1 MKIKI
6 CKRFPKI
13 KKFHKKL
20 SKAFSDDDIIIKS
33 CISMCKTC
41 KKQPVSKV
49 DGVKMKGKS
58 IRKIIDKIENI

>member
-1 MKIKI
+1 MPLG
-6 CKRFPKI
+6 C

-20 SKAFSDDDIIIKS
+20 TNTFPNDDIIIKS

-41 KKQPVSKV
+41 KKQPVAKV

-58 IRKIIDKIENI
+58 MGKLIDKIEKL

>member
-1 MKIKI
+1 MPLG
-6 CKRFPKI
+6 C

-20 SKAFSDDDIIIKS
+20 NKAFPDDDIIIKS

-41 KKQPVSKV
+41 KMQPVVKV

-58 IRKIIDKIENI
+58 MGKIMHKIEKL